1 MTDDTQPDRPDD
13 TDNPNEPSDAQNR
26 VAQDAQPAPSERGPA
41 EDQPSPADQRI
52 PAPDVGPK
60 PRKNSVAM
68 KLVFLVALVGIGVAI
83 YLIQNKPPEPPP
95 GWLTS
100 LDAAERLAEKE
111 NRPMLLLVTNSP
123 PGEMGMKILNT
134 PLRDEGNRELI
145 NKANYV
151 AAMVE
156 WDKAIEQ
163 KYEVKLVDLPV
174 LLAVDSKGKVA
185 HRHNGY
191 VGQIPFREE
200 FLAKANKALRLDV
213 E

>member
-1 MTDDTQPDRPDD
+1 MTDDAQPDRPDN
-13 TDNPNEPSDAQNR
+13 TETPNEPAETQDGAAQ
-26 VAQDAQPAPSERGPA
+26 ASPSQRGPA

-60 PRKNSVAM
+60 PRKNSAAI
-68 KLVFLVALVGIGVAI
+68 KLLFLVALVGIGVAI
-83 YLIQNKPPEPPP
+83 YFIQNRPAEPPP

-111 NRPMLLLVTNSP
+111 DRPMLLLVTNSP

-134 PLRDEGNRELI
+134 PLRDEGNRDRI
-145 NKANYV
+145 KKANYV

-156 WDKAIEQ
+156 WDEAIER

-191 VGQIPFREE
+191 VGQIPFRDE
-200 FLAKANKALRLDV
+200 FLAKANKALNLDA

>member
-1 MTDDTQPDRPDD
+1 MTDDTQPDRPEN
-13 TDNPNEPSDAQNR
+13 TDNPNEPSDSPDGA
-26 VAQDAQPAPSERGPA
+26 AQDALAESSERGPS

-52 PAPDVGPK
+52 PAPDPGLK

-111 NRPMLLLVTNSP
+111 DRPMLLLVTNSP

-134 PLRDEGNRELI
+134 PLRDEGNRDLI
-145 NKANYV
+145 TKANYV
-151 AAMVE
+151 AALVE
-156 WDKAIEQ
+156 WDRGIEQ

-191 VGQIPFREE
+191 VGQIPFRDE
-200 FLAKANKALRLDV
+200 FLAKANKALGIEL